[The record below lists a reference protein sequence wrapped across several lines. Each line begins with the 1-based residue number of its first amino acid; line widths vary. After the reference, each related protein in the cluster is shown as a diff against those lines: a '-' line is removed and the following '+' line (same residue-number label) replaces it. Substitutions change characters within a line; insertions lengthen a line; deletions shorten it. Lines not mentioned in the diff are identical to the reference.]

1 MYRIKFYRSRDGK
14 KPVLEYLRGLTKKN
28 DKDSR
33 IKANKIRDYIKTLS
47 HYGTAIGEPYI
58 VRNWTAIYGKSG
70 LYRTGYSL
78 LHGSEK
84 VFFLSATLLYSRSA
98 KFISRYISSAVYAE
112 TVKALPTA
120 NFNGLW
126 YITQFHAVP
135 DTKAFPARVSMPRPW
150 RPRLHRRAA
159 KAPLCRSPRSHTPG

>member
-58 VRNWTAIYGKSG
+58 KKLDGDIWELRPLQDRILFAAWVGKSFLLISHFVILAISKIYISLHLPRGICRDRKSFAYGK
-70 LYRTGYSL
+70 
-78 LHGSEK
+78 
-84 VFFLSATLLYSRSA
+84 F
-98 KFISRYISSAVYAE
+98 
-112 TVKALPTA
+112 
-120 NFNGLW
+120 
-126 YITQFHAVP
+126 
-135 DTKAFPARVSMPRPW
+135 
-150 RPRLHRRAA
+150 
-159 KAPLCRSPRSHTPG
+159 

>member
-58 VRNWTAIYGKSG
+58 KKLDGDIWELRPLQDRILFAAWVGKSFLLISHFVKKTQKTPRG
-70 LYRTGYSL
+70 EIEKAKRLLDEYR
-78 LHGSEK
+78 E
-84 VFFLSATLLYSRSA
+84 RSG
-98 KFISRYISSAVYAE
+98 KE
-112 TVKALPTA
+112 DGKQL
-120 NFNGLW
+120 
-126 YITQFHAVP
+126 
-135 DTKAFPARVSMPRPW
+135 
-150 RPRLHRRAA
+150 
-159 KAPLCRSPRSHTPG
+159 

>member
-58 VRNWTAIYGKSG
+58 KKLDGDIWELRPLQDRILFAAWVGKSFLLISHFVKKTQKTPRG
-70 LYRTGYSL
+70 EIEKAKRLLDEYR
-78 LHGSEK
+78 E
-84 VFFLSATLLYSRSA
+84 RSGNEDG
-98 KFISRYISSAVYAE
+98 KQ
-112 TVKALPTA
+112 L
-120 NFNGLW
+120 
-126 YITQFHAVP
+126 
-135 DTKAFPARVSMPRPW
+135 
-150 RPRLHRRAA
+150 
-159 KAPLCRSPRSHTPG
+159 

>member
-58 VRNWTAIYGKSG
+58 KKLDGDIWELRPLQDRILFAAWVGKSF
-70 LYRTGYSL
+70 L
-78 LHGSEK
+78 LISHFVKKTQKTPRGEIEK
-84 VFFLSATLLYSRSA
+84 AKRLLDEYMPVFQG
-98 KFISRYISSAVYAE
+98 FILE
-112 TVKALPTA
+112 T
-120 NFNGLW
+120 
-126 YITQFHAVP
+126 
-135 DTKAFPARVSMPRPW
+135 
-150 RPRLHRRAA
+150 RLDRLI
-159 KAPLCRSPRSHTPG
+159 PLINKDF